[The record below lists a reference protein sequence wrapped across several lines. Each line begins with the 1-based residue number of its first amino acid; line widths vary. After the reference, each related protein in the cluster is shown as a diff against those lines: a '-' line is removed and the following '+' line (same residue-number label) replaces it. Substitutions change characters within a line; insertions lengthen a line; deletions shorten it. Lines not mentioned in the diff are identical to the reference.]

1 MFNNYLHRLSGVSEL
16 NKKELN
22 ELRCHER
29 KMQRQVELIKSALN
43 ELGCEEAPPGC
54 DLIIEQQTVAS
65 ENGSANQVGVSTTFN
80 TCIT

>member
-1 MFNNYLHRLSGVSEL
+1 M
-16 NKKELN
+16 N

-54 DLIIEQQTVAS
+54 DLAIEQQSTPS
-65 ENGSANQVGVSTTFN
+65 ENGSEHTVIPFFHSFL
-80 TCIT
+80 